1 MHVWPF
7 PISFPRLCCALKK
20 KRKKKT
26 KNRRRKERKEEGKN
40 WKGAKR
46 REYPSM
52 TTLRQLFR
60 VRGGAPPPPLV
71 SETCRDKRRER
82 RLCRK
87 AASRSNYGR
96 TIPVIEFN
104 CSTKE
109 ESYLIAPPLCT
120 RRFTINPRRNIRNA
134 INWIVNRLV
143 RCSSLFCSRCREKI
157 ARPRRKLLSFSADNF
172 IRLFYCFFFCS
183 FSFFFFGKYINI
195 YIFYELWNWIEI
207 VVFTDYSKLEKLL
220 EFFIITSWQKN
231 LGKSNKR

>member
-20 KRKKKT
+20 KGRKK
-26 KNRRRKERKEEGKN
+26 RKIEEERIERKEEGKN

-143 RCSSLFCSRCREKI
+143 RCSSLFCSRCRKKI

-172 IRLFYCFFFCS
+172 IRLFYCFFFL
-183 FSFFFFGKYINI
+183 FFFFFWGREIYKYIYSLRAMKLNRNCC
-195 YIFYELWNWIEI
+195 FYRLFKIGKI
-207 VVFTDYSKLEKLL
+207 IGVFYYY
-220 EFFIITSWQKN
+220 
-231 LGKSNKR
+231 